1 MQLGS
6 TFLTGDL
13 ITNLLKIQYSV
24 YNDIIANCIIRKSFY
39 TVCQNKYDIRFTCN
53 SPIQDLYDM
62 YIYESK
68 LLCLSLRETY
78 ECDICYKA
86 ILLVDSVKNSTGP

>member
-1 MQLGS
+1 MQIALFANHS
-6 TFLTGDL
+6 TQFSKINMTSDL
-13 ITNLLKIQYSV
+13 HATPQV
-24 YNDIIANCIIRKSFY
+24 
-39 TVCQNKYDIRFTCN
+39 
-53 SPIQDLYDM
+53 QDLYDM

-86 ILLVDSVKNSTGP
+86 ILLVYSVKNSTGP

>member
-1 MQLGS
+1 MTS
-6 TFLTGDL
+6 DL
-13 ITNLLKIQYSV
+13 HATPQV
-24 YNDIIANCIIRKSFY
+24 
-39 TVCQNKYDIRFTCN
+39 
-53 SPIQDLYDM
+53 QDLYDM

-86 ILLVDSVKNSTGP
+86 LLLVYSVKNSTGP